1 MNTDRIAELYEALN
15 RGAAGRK
22 AGKATMT
29 GAALVASLLPVVGGP
44 ASIAADEISKRFFEV
59 NSEEHLAEIER
70 VLLDII
76 PQIGIVED
84 LAARVN
90 LLTSKM
96 DKDADLRK
104 LISEL
109 VGGMASAELDDFTI
123 NNVGGLQKLTDV
135 VIDQMRLQS
144 TAIAGA
150 RTSLDRVSVTGPVR
164 FDTDHASQEIS
175 NSVFRGRGGG
185 TTTFSSIRNAQLGQ
199 GTVEF
204 DVREPGSVI
213 GMRVTRVVGPNDPG
227 GSTISFSNVPRPR
240 RD

>member
-1 MNTDRIAELYEALN
+1 MNTDRIAELYDALN
-15 RGAAGRK
+15 RGAVGRK
-22 AGKATMT
+22 VGKATMT

-70 VLLDII
+70 LLLDII
-76 PQIGIVED
+76 PQIASVED
-84 LAARVN
+84 LKARVD
-90 LLTSKM
+90 LLTSKI
-96 DKDADLRK
+96 DVDAGLRTV
-104 LISEL
+104 LADL
-109 VGGMASAELDDFTI
+109 VGGVASAELDDFTI

-144 TAIAGA
+144 TASDGG
-150 RTSLDRVSVTGPVR
+150 RNSLDRVAVTGPAR

-185 TTTFSSIRNAQLGQ
+185 ATTFSSIRNAQLGQ

-204 DVREPGSVI
+204 DVREPGRVI

-227 GSTISFSNVPRPR
+227 GPTISFSSIPRPR